1 MQDQPS
7 HLFSPLRL
15 RDLTLSNRIAVSPMC
30 QYSAH
35 EGLLNDGHFVH
46 LGSRAVVGA
55 GLILKANIPVGSGYQ
70 TRFAE
75 QIRRKTGVA
84 TGAVGLI
91 TSAAQADHIIRS
103 QQADM
108 VLLAHALLRDPYWAL
123 RAAEALRQEIS
134 WPVQYQRASRSR
146 PPVRQ
151 SYPS

>member
-1 MQDQPS
+1 MSGEQAGWTL
-7 HLFSPLRL
+7 HETIALVEALRPLGV
-15 RDLTLSNRIAVSPMC
+15 DLVDVS
-30 QYSAH
+30 S
-35 EGLLNDGHFVH
+35 GGNV
-46 LGSRAVVGA
+46 
-55 GLILKANIPVGSGYQ
+55 KANIPVGSGYQ

-75 QIRRKTGVA
+75 QIRRETGVA

-108 VLLAHALLRDPYWAL
+108 VLLARELLRDPYWPL

-134 WPVQYQRASRSR
+134 WPAQYQRASHSH
-146 PPVRQ
+146 PPIRQ